1 MIPMNCSPPGSS
13 ACGILQARIL
23 EWVAISFSMGS
34 SQPRDRTQVS
44 CIEGRFFF
52 FFFNRRLIT
61 LQYCSGFSIHWH
73 ESAMGVL
80 VCPILNP
87 PPTSLPIPS
96 HPSGLSQRD
105 LNWETLEARLG
116 FPGGFPFQ
124 VHHPWVPCLMH
135 RTWTGHLFHIRWWT
149 GRPGVLRFMGS
160 QRIGHNW
167 ATELN
172 THVSIL
178 FSQIIPPLLSSMESK
193 SLFFT
198 SVSLLLSRI

>member
-1 MIPMNCSPPGSS
+1 MGPTFSYCNVPLSVICRKESSP
-13 ACGILQARIL
+13 
-23 EWVAISFSMGS
+23 ISFPFLSFYYL
-34 SQPRDRTQVS
+34 SQLKK
-44 CIEGRFFF
+44 IFF
-52 FFFNRRLIT
+52 T
-61 LQYCSGFSIHWH
+61 LQYCIGSATYQH
-73 ESAMGVL
+73 EFATGVR

-124 VHHPWVPCLMH
+124 VHHPWAPCLMH
-135 RTWTGHLFHIRWWT
+135 RTWTGHLFHIWWWT

-160 QRIGHNW
+160 QRIGHDW

-172 THVSIL
+172 THSVLSNHPTL
-178 FSQIIPPLLSSMESK
+178 AFSHRVQ

-198 SVSLLLSRI
+198 SVSLLLSCI